1 MSRSMRGNSLPD
13 NRTIARSLAVSA
25 LVPASAALFV
35 SPLLVIPVFVW
46 GFVVAALLGLPIYL
60 LLWRFSM
67 ANAWTAALAGLLVVG
82 GIYAYNFWPL
92 RYSELE
98 TTSWH
103 SQGGE
108 IVYTM
113 INGVPTGEA
122 WNGYYAGCVG
132 FSVAGAI
139 AGWMFWYSISRP
151 GRPKEP
157 RNDDW
162 KYTP

>member
-1 MSRSMRGNSLPD
+1 MSRSSLPD

-25 LVPASAALFV
+25 LVPAF
-35 SPLLVIPVFVW
+35 
-46 GFVVAALLGLPIYL
+46 
-60 LLWRFSM
+60 
-67 ANAWTAALAGLLVVG
+67 AALAGLLVVG
-82 GIYAYNFWPL
+82 AIYAFNSWPL

-98 TTSWH
+98 MTSWH
-103 SQGGE
+103 SKGGE

-132 FSVAGAI
+132 FSLAGAI
-139 AGWMFWYSISRP
+139 AGGMFWYSISRP
-151 GRPKEP
+151 GRPNVP